1 MVQDEYR
8 RQPSLLPRCAALN
21 LVGFFIGGK
30 NWIATLLNAFVQ
42 IPYLLIACL
51 GVRVAAARRAGPGLW
66 LVVAFAV
73 YYVGIHLPFLAIRPL
88 FRAAHTVALCAG
100 RDRPRCMARS
110 RRAAVIL
117 VTGGTGAMGARL
129 VRGLVERGEEVR
141 VLTLP
146 NDPLVSRLANLS
158 CDIRFGDV
166 ADARSLEGV
175 LDDIETVFHLAAILL
190 SREPEVFRRVNV
202 EGTRNTLN
210 AAMAASAVHFVFVSS
225 ISVTYDWPTPYS
237 LSKRE
242 SERIVKAQTRVPWT
256 IVRPTLAYDV
266 GGGEEFMMFMNA
278 LMRYPIVPFIGRGS
292 ALKSPV
298 YVEDIVRGFL
308 AIPRQYKKPRQDL
321 QLLRR

>member
-1 MVQDEYR
+1 M
-8 RQPSLLPRCAALN
+8 
-21 LVGFFIGGK
+21 
-30 NWIATLLNAFVQ
+30 
-42 IPYLLIACL
+42 
-51 GVRVAAARRAGPGLW
+51 
-66 LVVAFAV
+66 
-73 YYVGIHLPFLAIRPL
+73 
-88 FRAAHTVALCAG
+88 
-100 RDRPRCMARS
+100 
-110 RRAAVIL
+110 IL

-308 AIPRQYKKPRQDL
+308 AIPGNTKSHGKTYNFCGGETISLWDLAHLLLELQGVSKPFVRIPVPVCRALSALAERFMKRPVLTQNVIAGMTQHACPDPSEARADL
-321 QLLRR
+321 GYAPVGVREGLARIFNEHAGHQSRR